1 MQLFSAF
8 LQVIDSSALNL
19 RDTQKIFNVML
30 NVEYASILK
39 ATHVLK
45 NFECYCQ
52 SWEIEWGKRIW
63 KEKLQKKNVLT
74 AKKVSP
80 ICN

>member
-19 RDTQKIFNVML
+19 RDTQKVFNVML

-39 ATHVLK
+39 TTHVLK

-52 SWEIEWGKRIW
+52 SWEIE
-63 KEKLQKKNVLT
+63 
-74 AKKVSP
+74 
-80 ICN
+80 